1 MDFFRLQIRSPGAL
15 TVYTTG
21 STDTLGV
28 LTGPD
33 GFTDRRDDN
42 SGSESN
48 FSIEAPVSEGVYFVQ
63 VRPGSSLVT
72 GGYILHVAFSEGAED
87 DHGGTEQTATEIA
100 VPSATQ
106 GEPTTTQGEIRSGDD
121 VDYFRLQI
129 RSTGALTVYTT
140 GSTDTLGVL
149 TGPDGFTDR
158 RDDDSG
164 SESNFSIEAPVSE
177 GVYFVQVRLGS
188 SLVTGGYTLNVQF
201 SEGAEDEHGDTK
213 ETATEIAVPSTTQG
227 RIHSVWNLSA
237 NLEEGGDR
245 DFFRFE
251 LRSPGTLAVYTT
263 GSIQTGGTLEN
274 PEGVEVVLFGE
285 SGSLNFR
292 TDFFALPGTYYVSV
306 ASPELGEYVLH
317 VEFSEDDP
325 GGAGQG
331 DDHGN
336 SKQTATE
343 IRLPSTTPGEI
354 HPGDDVDYFRLQ
366 VRSSGTLTVYT
377 TGSTD
382 TRGLLTG
389 PSGFG
394 DRRDDDSGSLFN
406 FRIAAVVS
414 PGIYYVRVN
423 SYGSSSGA
431 YTMEAR
437 FSEGDPGG
445 TGQGDD
451 HGNTEQTATEIRL
464 PSTTPGEIHPG
475 DDVDYFRLQV
485 RSSGTLTVYTTGSTD
500 TRGLLT
506 GPSGFGDRR
515 DDDSGSLFNF
525 RIAAVVSPG
534 IYHVRVNSYGSSS
547 GAYAMEARFSE
558 SVAPDDRFNRRFWDQ
573 IAFDAHDC
581 PGEGSCPD
589 YYTDGSASFAL
600 EERVLHVLPFT
611 SPSFHIRT
619 HNDDGE
625 RRLSAA
631 EAGAI
636 RREIA
641 GAVEQLTGEAFRGD
655 ITSGSHDVRRERW
668 ITIRASSEED
678 DPDLWET
685 DDPEHFACGSAY
697 VGALTGSIWLNSD
710 RISTVARRNKCLLAP
725 LVIHEIGHAMGF
737 FHVSG
742 RRDVMAVL
750 QDSSLDSFT
759 SREQYHAQLAY
770 ELGRNTRYT
779 DGPLDAPTTMASRRR
794 DGGSSRK
801 RPEVRCF
808 GR

>member
-1 MDFFRLQIRSPGAL
+1 MEDPEGRERLIG
-15 TVYTTG
+15 
-21 STDTLGV
+21 
-28 LTGPD
+28 
-33 GFTDRRDDN
+33 
-42 SGSESN
+42 E
-48 FSIEAPVSEGVYFVQ
+48 E
-63 VRPGSSLVT
+63 T
-72 GGYILHVAFSEGAED
+72 GG
-87 DHGGTEQTATEIA
+87 
-100 VPSATQ
+100 
-106 GEPTTTQGEIRSGDD
+106 
-121 VDYFRLQI
+121 
-129 RSTGALTVYTT
+129 
-140 GSTDTLGVL
+140 
-149 TGPDGFTDR
+149 
-158 RDDDSG
+158 
-164 SESNFSIEAPVSE
+164 
-177 GVYFVQVRLGS
+177 
-188 SLVTGGYTLNVQF
+188 
-201 SEGAEDEHGDTK
+201 
-213 ETATEIAVPSTTQG
+213 
-227 RIHSVWNLSA
+227 
-237 NLEEGGDR
+237 
-245 DFFRFE
+245 
-251 LRSPGTLAVYTT
+251 
-263 GSIQTGGTLEN
+263 
-274 PEGVEVVLFGE
+274 
-285 SGSLNFR
+285 NFR
-292 TDFFALPGTYYVSV
+292 IDFFALPGTYYVSV
-306 ASPELGEYVLH
+306 LGPALGEYVLH
-317 VEFSEDDP
+317 VEQTED
-325 GGAGQG
+325 
-331 DDHGN
+331 
-336 SKQTATE
+336 
-343 IRLPSTTPGEI
+343 
-354 HPGDDVDYFRLQ
+354 
-366 VRSSGTLTVYT
+366 
-377 TGSTD
+377 
-382 TRGLLTG
+382 
-389 PSGFG
+389 
-394 DRRDDDSGSLFN
+394 
-406 FRIAAVVS
+406 
-414 PGIYYVRVN
+414 
-423 SYGSSSGA
+423 
-431 YTMEAR
+431 
-437 FSEGDPGG
+437 

-451 HGNTEQTATEIRL
+451 HGDSEQTATEIRL

-558 SVAPDDRFNRRFWDQ
+558 GDPGGTGQGDDHGNTEQTATEIRLPSTTPGEIHPGDDVDYFRLQVRSSGTLTVYTTGSTDTRGLLTGPSGFGNRRDDDSGSLFNFRIAAVVSPGIYHVRVNSYGSSSGAYAMEVRFSESVAPDDRFNRRFWDQ

-581 PGEGSCPD
+581 PEEGSCPD
-589 YYTDGSASFAL
+589 YYTDGSASAAL

-641 GAVEQLTGEAFRGD
+641 GAVEQLTGGVFRGE

-678 DPDLWET
+678 DPDLWEA
-685 DDPEHFACGSAY
+685 DDPEHFVCGTAY

-779 DGPLDAPTTMASRRR
+779 DGLLDAPTTMASRRR